1 MKRGTLIMKPMQEIE
16 TLAIEIAAAA
26 RTSFCTLFENG
37 ERYYYCTLYTTGE
50 GHAPSISAWSWEAL
64 ALESA
69 RQAEESDTPVS
80 TIADLIKWS
89 YADSPYCCF
98 GDDHFDDVKQRY
110 NERPFIAEL
119 ENDDWNRELD
129 LRLNAME
136 LAMKM
141 LDDEGV
147 FALNQPRESVCVL
160 VEVMPPDKINTEIAL
175 RLNRAESTAMQA
187 WLAEAAE

>member
-1 MKRGTLIMKPMQEIE
+1 MKPMQDIE

-26 RTSFCTLFENG
+26 RMSFCTLFENG

-64 ALESA
+64 AVESA

-98 GDDHFDDVKQRY
+98 GDDNFDGVKQRY
-110 NERPFIAEL
+110 NERPFIADL
-119 ENDDWNRELD
+119 ENDDWNCELD
-129 LRLNAME
+129 VRLKAME

-141 LDDEGV
+141 LDDEGI
-147 FALNQPRESVCVL
+147 FALNQLRESVCVL
-160 VEVMPPDKINTEIAL
+160 VEVMPPDEINTEIAL
-175 RLNRAESTAMQA
+175 RLNRAETPAMQA
-187 WLAEAAE
+187 WLAEVAE

>member
-1 MKRGTLIMKPMQEIE
+1 MKPMQEIE

-64 ALESA
+64 EVESA
-69 RQAEESDTPVS
+69 RQAEESETPVS
-80 TIADLIKWS
+80 TIAELIKWS
-89 YADSPYCCF
+89 YADSPYCCY
-98 GDDHFDDVKQRY
+98 GDDQFDRIKQRF
-110 NERPFIAEL
+110 NARPSITEL
-119 ENDDWNRELD
+119 EIDDWNVEFN
-129 LRLNAME
+129 LRLKAME

-141 LDDEGV
+141 LDDEGI

-160 VEVMPPDKINTEIAL
+160 VEIMPPDAANTEIAL
-175 RLNRAESTAMQA
+175 RLNRAETPAMQA

>member
-1 MKRGTLIMKPMQEIE
+1 MKPIQEVE

-64 ALESA
+64 ELESA

-80 TIADLIKWS
+80 TMAELIKWS

-98 GDDHFDDVKQRY
+98 GDDNFDGVKQQF
-110 NERPFIAEL
+110 NERPFIADL
-119 ENDDWNRELD
+119 EIDDWNRELD
-129 LRLNAME
+129 VRLKAME

-141 LDDEGV
+141 LDDEGI
-147 FALNQPRESVCVL
+147 FALNQMRESVCVL
-160 VEVMPPDKINTEIAL
+160 VEVIPPDENNTEIAL
-175 RLNRAESTAMQA
+175 RLNRAETPAMQA

>member
-1 MKRGTLIMKPMQEIE
+1 MKPMQEIE

-89 YADSPYCCF
+89 YADSPIVVL
-98 GDDHFDDVKQRY
+98 GMITLTVSNNDITSVLSLWNWRMMIG
-110 NERPFIAEL
+110 IAS
-119 ENDDWNRELD
+119 W
-129 LRLNAME
+129 M
-136 LAMKM
+136 
-141 LDDEGV
+141 
-147 FALNQPRESVCVL
+147 
-160 VEVMPPDKINTEIAL
+160 
-175 RLNRAESTAMQA
+175 
-187 WLAEAAE
+187 